1 MISKELEK
9 LEIENLEVREVRNCK
24 GKAGKLTTAG
34 CNVKIRCYKLERR
47 SWKLTTVGCNIKIR
61 S

>member
-34 CNVKIRCYKLERR
+34 CNVKIRC
-47 SWKLTTVGCNIKIR
+47 
-61 S
+61 